1 MPSIFTSETYKKPR
15 RGERLLDVTIRD
27 FSGGW
32 NVVDNDLNMKT
43 KFSKLLQ
50 NLQLGEDGSI
60 EVRQGTK
67 LFASLDGLTTGA
79 VNCTYYNGHVV
90 IVGED
95 GIVVRV
101 DAAGNARILF
111 DSSIA
116 ENLEGS
122 PGPWSPTTF
131 ASFAEFNGQLIICNG
146 VNKPLIVSQDMSAT
160 YLHDPATG
168 SNAFTPIGKYVIAH
182 DRYLIIAGNIDEP
195 DRLFI
200 SATDTSGV
208 FVGDAAPNDAVNV
221 DLGSRVPQGSSII
234 KGLGRFRD
242 KIMIAFENAL
252 LVGTLGTFVSADHV
266 PSFEDVVEEHGA
278 LSHRV
283 LSTIGDD
290 MLFCDH
296 VGVSSVNKA
305 LFTGAVR
312 PERLSQLIDPEIQK
326 NVATFDDVTELEK
339 RTFSVF
345 DSLKQSYMLFIPN
358 AGDSRQTTETRCFV
372 YRRIRALKIDAW
384 FEYNNWYWS
393 SSCVSALK
401 RVFFTKGTEL
411 FILGQEQDPIYKDR
425 EGSEEMFDD
434 GTPFSDY
441 TGWSPVASASDSGV
455 SIPFTWELPWSDNKQ
470 RFLSKASRYINLDT
484 DGNERFNVQMF
495 VDNLYEDRSD
505 FGESFIDETVFD
517 DELGWDVEVLD
528 PTLSMT
534 FVGGDGPG
542 YGSDEYGQY
551 MGGGRPTRH
560 EGLYA
565 WTTKYKLFK
574 LRIEGDAKGP
584 LKFISITLA
593 YQPGSIR
600 R

>member
-1 MPSIFTSETYKKPR
+1 MPSVFTAETYKKPR
-15 RGERLLDVTIRD
+15 RSERLLDVTIRD

-43 KFSKLLQ
+43 KFAKLLQ
-50 NLQLGEDGSI
+50 NLQLGEDGSV
-60 EVRQGTK
+60 EVRQGTRR
-67 LFASLDGLTTGA
+67 FASLEGLTTGA
-79 VNCTYYNGHVV
+79 VNCFYYNGHIVV
-90 IVGED
+90 VGED
-95 GIVVRV
+95 GVVIKI
-101 DAAGNARILF
+101 DARGDPDILF
-111 DSSIA
+111 DSSFA
-116 ENLEGS
+116 ANLPGS
-122 PGPWSPTTF
+122 PSGWSPTSF

-146 VNKPLIVSQDMSAT
+146 VNKPLIVDQSMT
-160 YLHDPATG
+160 CTFLNDPAIGT
-168 SNAFTPIGKYVIAH
+168 NAFTPIGKYVIAH
-182 DRYLIIAGNIDEP
+182 DRYLVIAGNVDNP

-200 SATDTSGV
+200 SSTDTSGV
-208 FVGDAAPNDAVNV
+208 FVGDAGPNDAVNI
-221 DLGSRVPQGSSII
+221 DLGSRIPQGSSRI

-242 KIMIAFENAL
+242 KIMIAFENAI
-252 LVGTLGTFVSADHV
+252 LVGTLGTFAD
-266 PSFEDVVEEHGA
+266 DVHIPTFDDVIEEHGA
-278 LSHRV
+278 ISHRV
-283 LSTIGDD
+283 LSTIGED

-296 VGVSSVNKA
+296 VGVSSTNKA
-305 LFTGAVR
+305 LFTGSVR
-312 PERLSQLIDPEIQK
+312 SERLSQLIDPEIQK
-326 NVATFDDVTELEK
+326 DISRFSSTEELEK
-339 RTFSVF
+339 RTYAIYN
-345 DSLKQSYMLFIPN
+345 SLQQSYMLFIPN
-358 AGDSRQTTETRCFV
+358 AGDTIQTTETRCFV

-384 FEYNNWYWS
+384 FEFNNWNWT
-393 SSCVSALK
+393 SSCISQLK
-401 RVFFTKGTEL
+401 RVFFTKGTEV

-434 GTPFSDY
+434 STAFTDY
-441 TGWSPVASASDSGV
+441 TGWHPVESAADSGV

-470 RFLSKASRYINLDT
+470 RFLTKASRYINLDT

-505 FGESFIDETVFD
+505 LGETFIDTTVFD

-542 YGSDEYGQY
+542 YGSDEYGQF

-574 LRIEGDAKGP
+574 LRLSGDAKGP

>member
-1 MPSIFTSETYKKPR
+1 MPSIFTQETYKKPR
-15 RGERLLDVTIRD
+15 RSERLLDVTIRD

-43 KFSKLLQ
+43 KFAKLLQ

-67 LFASLDGLTTGA
+67 LFSSLDGLTTGA

-95 GIVVRV
+95 GVVVKV
-101 DAAGNARILF
+101 DSAGNARVLF
-111 DSSIA
+111 DNSVA
-116 ENLEGS
+116 EHLSGS
-122 PGPWSPTTF
+122 PGPWSATAF

-146 VNKPLIVSQDMSAT
+146 VNKPLIVNQSMTAT
-160 YLHDPATG
+160 YLNDPAVGT
-168 SNAFTPIGKYVIAH
+168 NAFTPIGKYVIAH
-182 DRYLIIAGNIDEP
+182 DRYLIIAGNTDNP

-200 SATDTSGV
+200 SSTDTSGV
-208 FVGDAAPNDAVNV
+208 FVGDAGPNDAVNV
-221 DLGSRVPQGSSII
+221 DLGSRIPQGSANI

-242 KIMIAFENAL
+242 KIMVAFENAI
-252 LVGTLGTFVSADHV
+252 LVGTLGAFDEEDHI
-266 PSFEDVVEEHGA
+266 PSFDDVIEEHGS

-283 LSTIGDD
+283 LSTIGED

-296 VGVSSVNKA
+296 VGVSSANKA
-305 LFTGAVR
+305 LFTGSVR
-312 PERLSQLIDPEIQK
+312 SERLSQLIDPEIQK
-326 NVATFDDVTELEK
+326 DVSRFTSTTELEN
-339 RTFSVF
+339 RTFAVYNSIQ
-345 DSLKQSYMLFIPN
+345 QSYMLFIPN
-358 AGDSRQTTETRCFV
+358 AGDSRQVTETRCFV

-384 FEYNNWYWS
+384 FEYNNWNWS

-411 FILGQEQDPIYKDR
+411 FILGQEQDPLYKDR
-425 EGSEEMFDD
+425 VGSEEMFDD
-434 GTPFSDY
+434 ITSFSDY
-441 TGWSPVASASDSGV
+441 TGWNPVASITDSGV

-495 VDNLYEDRSD
+495 VDNLYEDRTN
-505 FGESFIDETVFD
+505 FGESYIDETVFD

-574 LRIEGDAKGP
+574 LRLEGDAKGP

>member
-1 MPSIFTSETYKKPR
+1 MASIFTTETYKQPR
-15 RGERLLDVTIRD
+15 RSERLLDVTIRD

-67 LFASLDGLTTGA
+67 LFSSMEGLTTGA
-79 VNCTYYNGHVV
+79 VNCVYYNGHIIV
-90 IVGED
+90 VGED
-95 GIVVRV
+95 GVIIKI
-101 DAAGNARILF
+101 DGAGNASILF
-111 DSSIA
+111 DNSFA
-116 ENLEGS
+116 ANLSGS
-122 PGPWSPTTF
+122 PSGWSATTF

-146 VNKPLIVSQDMSAT
+146 INKPLIISQNMSAT

-168 SNAFTPIGKYVIAH
+168 SNAFTPTGKYVIAH
-182 DRYLIIAGNIDEP
+182 DRYLIVAGNIDNP

-200 SATDTSGV
+200 SSTDTSGV
-208 FVGDAAPNDAVNV
+208 FVGDDAPNDAINV
-221 DLGSRVPQGSSII
+221 DLGSRIPQGSSVI

-242 KIMIAFENAL
+242 KIMIVFENVI
-252 LVGTLGTFVSADHV
+252 LVGTLGTFADDIHV
-266 PSFEDVVEEHGA
+266 PTFDDVIEEHGA

-283 LSTIGDD
+283 LATIGED

-296 VGVSSVNKA
+296 VGVSSANKA

-312 PERLSQLIDPEIQK
+312 PERLSQLIDPEIHK
-326 NVATFDDVTELEK
+326 NVSTFDSISELEN
-339 RTFSVF
+339 RTFAVF

-358 AGDSRQTTETRCFV
+358 AGNSAQTTETRCFV

-384 FEYNNWYWS
+384 FEYNNWKWS

-411 FILGQEQDPIYKDR
+411 FIMGQEQDPLYKDR
-425 EGSEEMFDD
+425 EGSEEMFADN
-434 GTPFSDY
+434 TPFSDY
-441 TGWSPVASASDSGV
+441 MGWSPVAEVNDSGV

-470 RFLSKASRYINLDT
+470 RFLTKASRYINLDT
-484 DGNERFNVQMF
+484 DGNERFDVKMF
-495 VDNLYEDRSD
+495 VDNLYEDRSN
-505 FGESFIDETVFD
+505 FGETFIDETAFD

-542 YGSDEYGQY
+542 YGSDEYGQF

-574 LRIEGDAKGP
+574 LRLEGDAKGP

>member
-1 MPSIFTSETYKKPR
+1 MSTIFTGQKYRQPR
-15 RGERLLDVTIRD
+15 RSERLLDTTIRD

-43 KFSKLLQ
+43 KFARVLQ

-79 VNCTYYNGHVV
+79 VNCFYYNGHIVV
-90 IVGED
+90 VGED
-95 GIVVRV
+95 GVVIKI
-101 DAAGNARILF
+101 DSSGNADIMF
-111 DSSIA
+111 DQSFS
-116 ENLEGS
+116 ENLPGS
-122 PGPWSPTTF
+122 PDPWGETTF
-131 ASFAEFNGQLIICNG
+131 ASFAEFNGELIICNG
-146 VNKPLIVSQDMSAT
+146 INKPLIVNQSMICT
-160 YLHDPATG
+160 YLNDPAVGT
-168 SNAFTPIGKYVIAH
+168 NAFTPIAKYVIAH
-182 DRYLIIAGNIDEP
+182 DRYLVMGGDVDNP
-195 DRLFI
+195 DRLYI
-200 SATDTSGV
+200 SSTDTSGV
-208 FVGDAAPNDAVNV
+208 FVGDAGPNDAVND
-221 DLGSRVPQGSSII
+221 DLGSRVPQGSSNI

-242 KIMIAFENAL
+242 KVIIAFENVML
-252 LVGTLGTFVSADHV
+252 IGTLGSFAESDHV
-266 PSFEDVVEEHGA
+266 PTFDDVIEEHGA

-283 LSTIGDD
+283 LSTIGED

-296 VGVSSVNKA
+296 VGVSSSNKA

-312 PERLSQLIDPEIQK
+312 SERLSQLIDPEIHK
-326 NVATFDDVTELEK
+326 NVSKFTSTSELEN

-345 DSLKQSYMLFIPN
+345 NSLQQSYMLFIPN
-358 AGDSRQTTETRCFV
+358 AGDVKQQTETRCYV

-384 FEYNNWYWS
+384 FEFNNWNWT
-393 SSCVSALK
+393 SSCVSSLK
-401 RVFFTKGTEL
+401 RVFFTKGTDV
-411 FILGQEQDPIYKDR
+411 FILGNEQDPVYKDR
-425 EGSEEMFDD
+425 EGTEEMFDD
-434 GTPFSDY
+434 STAFTDY
-441 TGWSPVASASDSGV
+441 TGWYPVVSASDSGV
-455 SIPFTWELPWSDNKQ
+455 PIPFTWELPWSDNQQ
-470 RFLSKASRYINLDT
+470 RFATKASRYINLDT
-484 DGNERFNVQMF
+484 DGNERFDVKMF
-495 VDNLYEDRSD
+495 VDNLYKSRSD
-505 FGESFIDETVFD
+505 LGESFIDGSVFD
-517 DELGWDVEVLD
+517 DELGWDVDVLD
-528 PTLSMT
+528 PILSMT